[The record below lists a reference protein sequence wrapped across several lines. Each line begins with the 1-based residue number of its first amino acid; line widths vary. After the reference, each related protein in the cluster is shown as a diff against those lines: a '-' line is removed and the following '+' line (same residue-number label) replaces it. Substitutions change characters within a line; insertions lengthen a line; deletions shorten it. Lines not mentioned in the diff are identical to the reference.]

1 MKVWLAESLF
11 APSLSFDELPLT
23 SSKDESSAESS
34 TFEISFDIS
43 FESEAEL
50 RSEIS
55 CRLEFSVDISIV
67 SSYDIISLSEISSAE
82 AVPTKDIKQNNIKII
97 KIELIILVLIKCPP
111 FFNKLI
117 Y

>member
-1 MKVWLAESLF
+1 MF
-11 APSLSFDELPLT
+11 APGTSFDELPVIT
-23 SSKDESSAESS
+23 SSDVSSAESS
-34 TFEISFDIS
+34 AFEISFDIS

-50 RSEIS
+50 KSEIS